1 MPDPGPEHGRAA
13 PRADGHHHPPPRP
26 ARTGRLGAGSW
37 VLLCGALWPVA
48 DAAAASPPLATKEEY
63 AACLDAQDA
72 IDRRKAAI
80 TQAAD
85 ELQAMAQRMRAADED
100 LSAQVKRHTP
110 RTNAELASY
119 NAAVDRRN
127 AAARQ
132 FNARN
137 DALQKAT
144 EALNDQVFKANERC
158 GALVIASDVK
168 AEVDE
173 ARRARSRQ

>member
-1 MPDPGPEHGRAA
+1 MPEPLPEPGPRTWTS
-13 PRADGHHHPPPRP
+13 GHRP
-26 ARTGRLGAGSW
+26 VSRHARTRRLRAGLW
-37 VLLCGALWPVA
+37 ALLCGALWPVA
-48 DAAAASPPLATKEEY
+48 DAAAASPPLATREEY

-72 IDRRKAAI
+72 IDRRKASI
-80 TQAAD
+80 TQAVD
-85 ELQAMAQRMRAADED
+85 ELQALAQRMRAADED

-144 EALNDQVFKANERC
+144 EALNDQVFKANEQC
-158 GALVIASDVK
+158 GAMVIASDVK